1 MKASTSLYEEAQIVL
16 AGVRLFRH
24 REDRL
29 PSLEELAE
37 FTCFSVESVHHLCNR
52 LEKLGALERI
62 RSAFADRFC
71 LKDPMQA
78 ESLRQAPDSPDIGAD
93 VKRWKEQRAD
103 KLKEVEARFS
113 GDALRKEKQDQFSE
127 IEQRLRKGG
136 KEDRKSPLDDLFR
149 KPPKDSS

>member
-1 MKASTSLYEEAQIVL
+1 MASCSLYEEAQIVL

-24 REDRL
+24 RENRL

-37 FTCFSVESVHHLCNR
+37 FTRFSVESVHHLCNR

-62 RSAFADRFC
+62 RSAFTDRFC

-93 VKRWKEQRAD
+93 VKRWKEQRED
-103 KLKEVEARFS
+103 RLKEVEARFS
-113 GDALRKEKQDQFSE
+113 GDALRREKQDQFSE
-127 IEQRLRKGG
+127 IEEKLRKGG
-136 KEDRKSPLDDLFR
+136 KEERKSPLDDLFR
-149 KPPKDSS
+149 KRPKDPG

>member
-1 MKASTSLYEEAQIVL
+1 
-16 AGVRLFRH
+16 
-24 REDRL
+24 
-29 PSLEELAE
+29 
-37 FTCFSVESVHHLCNR
+37 VESVHHLCNR